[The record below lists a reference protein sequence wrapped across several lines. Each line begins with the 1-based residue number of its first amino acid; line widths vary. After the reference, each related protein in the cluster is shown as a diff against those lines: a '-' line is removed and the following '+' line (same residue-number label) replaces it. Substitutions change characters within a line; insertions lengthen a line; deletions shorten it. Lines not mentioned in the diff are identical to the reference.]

1 MMCRLLTPGLFVI
14 LFLASTA
21 AQANETITRGNNL
34 STDVAEDGRLAMDL
48 AGEIWVIPPGGGEA
62 TSITKDYGSAQRP
75 RWSPDGS
82 RLAFTAVAEEKHGI
96 WIHDTSSEQTQRIS
110 ENSNFDLHPT
120 WHPDGQRLTYAS
132 DRSGTGFDL
141 WEYDLP
147 SGLHWRLSSR
157 LGDETEP
164 DWSANGRHLV
174 YIHSNNGQWSLILRR
189 MGEPEEILVSSS
201 ERLAGP
207 SWRPD
212 GSLITFWRE
221 GEDETALDMVILSRP
236 RLVRRYMDG
245 EDFVRS
251 PVSWLDHHRMFYSAG
266 GVIRQRLFN
275 SWSSRTVPFRAT
287 IETTP
292 DVVVEK
298 VRRSLPR
305 IDEPQGRLVIHA
317 ARLFDGVS
325 GHYQRNR
332 DIVIDRGRIV
342 SVETHEERP
351 GTIVI
356 DMGDLT
362 VLPGYVDAQA
372 RLPAEVD
379 AGVGPLLLSAGVTTI
394 ITDHPEAEHLNAIWS
409 GKDMPGPRLLPA
421 TDWPVGDFSGLADSM
436 TPQLEALLLSRPARL
451 IAFDGPVARRFS
463 EPPTFDTGMTTVVL
477 GSSPNGMPA
486 GIALHAELRAL
497 VAARLKPEQALRA
510 AGVNA
515 AAALGVDPTLGRAAT
530 GAVADLV
537 FVDGDP
543 LADINSALNIVAVVR
558 NGRFFSV
565 AGLIDRSK
573 AYQTVEKL
581 DD

>member
-1 MMCRLLTPGLFVI
+1 MMCRLLTAFVF
-14 LFLASTA
+14 LFLLLASIA
-21 AQANETITRGNNL
+21 SQADETITRGNNL
-34 STDVAEDGRLAMDL
+34 SPDVAGDGRLAMDL
-48 AGEIWVIPPGGGEA
+48 AGEIWVVPPGGGAA
-62 TSITKDYGSAQRP
+62 TNIIAEPGSAQRP

-82 RLAFTAVAEEKHGI
+82 RIAFTAVTQEKHGI
-96 WIHDTSSEQTQRIS
+96 WIHDTGSEQAQHIS
-110 ENSNFDLHPT
+110 QGSNFDLHPA

-157 LGDETEP
+157 PGDETEP

-174 YIHSNNGQWSLILRR
+174 YIHSIDGQWSLVLRR
-189 MGEPEEILVSSS
+189 LGEPEEILVSGS

-221 GEDETALDMVILSRP
+221 GDDETTLDMVILSQP
-236 RLVRRYMDG
+236 RLVRRYMGG
-245 EDFVRS
+245 EDYVRS
-251 PVSWLDHHRMFYSAG
+251 PVSWLDEHRMFYSAG

-287 IETTP
+287 IQTTP
-292 DVVVEK
+292 DVVVEQ
-298 VRRSLPR
+298 VRRTLPR
-305 IDEPQGRLVIHA
+305 IDEPDGRLVIHA
-317 ARLFDGVS
+317 ARLFDGI
-325 GHYQRNR
+325 GGRYLRDR

-342 SVETHEERP
+342 SVEAHEDRP

-356 DMGDLT
+356 DMGDLA

-372 RLPAEVD
+372 RLPDEVD
-379 AGVGPLLLSAGVTTI
+379 TSTGPLLLSAGVTTI
-394 ITDHPEAEHLNAIWS
+394 VADHPEAEHLNTIWS
-409 GKDMPGPRLLPA
+409 GKVMPGPRLLPA
-421 TDWPVGDFSGLADSM
+421 TDWQVADYSSLADSM
-436 TPQLEALLLSRPARL
+436 TPQLEALLQSRPARL
-451 IAFDGPVARRFS
+451 MKFEEPVARRFS
-463 EPPTFDTGMTTVVL
+463 EPRTFDAGMTAVVL

-515 AAALGVDPTLGRAAT
+515 AAALGADPALGRIAT

-543 LADINSALNIVAVVR
+543 LEDINSALNVVAVVR

-565 AGLIDRSK
+565 AGLIDRS
-573 AYQTVEKL
+573 QIDETVEKI